1 MTRQGDSK
9 KLTTTSILLSEVSLG
24 GLAIHQGN
32 EHLSDA
38 FERLGLPPAC
48 STGRPLVRSRDA
60 TIEAK
65 TVLKPIY
72 IYLHEKLRVYFFK
85 NNFVCIKVQECR
97 KAPSTSL
104 FHTMHKSALGFYDC
118 KGFAQLHQVFYS

>member
-48 STGRPLVRSRDA
+48 STGRPFVRSRDA

-65 TVLKPIY
+65 TVLKPQVDIY
-72 IYLHEKLRVYFFK
+72 MR
-85 NNFVCIKVQECR
+85 
-97 KAPSTSL
+97 
-104 FHTMHKSALGFYDC
+104 D
-118 KGFAQLHQVFYS
+118 